1 MIMTSLH
8 GSDIR
13 VYDKDYCISFRK
25 TNELYGGLSNMAP
38 GFPITINQHI
48 LLTSEALYQC
58 CRFPNHPDI
67 QAEIIKQRSPM
78 TAKDISRKNIH
89 FTRDH
94 WNRDRVKIMRWCVY
108 SKLIFNWY
116 SFGEL
121 LDSTNNNNIVEDS
134 YKDDFWGAR
143 LNGDQYIGVNALGRL
158 LMQARETYRRIKGK
172 TIIVLPPPN
181 IPNFCLLGKKID
193 HITVDV
199 TNQPYSCKM
208 W

>member
-1 MIMTSLH
+1 
-8 GSDIR
+8 
-13 VYDKDYCISFRK
+13 
-25 TNELYGGLSNMAP
+25 MAP

-94 WNRDRVKIMRWCVY
+94 WNRDRVKIMRWCIY